1 MSAYLLSSRIF
12 RIIGLLLALLMASL
26 LPGCSAIRVGYNQ
39 APEVAYWW
47 LDGYFDFSSAQA
59 QRVRAELVQLQAWH
73 RAKELPLYLGLLE
86 RVGRLLPGT
95 VTAEQLCDLYTD
107 ARPRLSAMAEQAEPS
122 LTSVTLGLQPEQLA
136 RLARQLDKRSDN
148 WREEWLDGAPTER
161 LARRSKQLIDRVE
174 TLYGRLE
181 GPQRAAL
188 RASVAASS
196 YDADLAYRE
205 SQRRHTDTLQTL
217 RLINSGG
224 AGPERNRLEARALLE
239 RALASPDPVY
249 RALQDKLVQDSC
261 RTYADL
267 HNSTSPKQR
276 SKALETVKNYEADV
290 RALMSRRP

>member
-1 MSAYLLSSRIF
+1 M
-12 RIIGLLLALLMASL
+12 
-26 LPGCSAIRVGYNQ
+26 V
-39 APEVAYWW
+39 
-47 LDGYFDFSSAQA
+47 
-59 QRVRAELVQLQAWH
+59 
-73 RAKELPLYLGLLE
+73 
-86 RVGRLLPGT
+86 
-95 VTAEQLCDLYTD
+95 
-107 ARPRLSAMAEQAEPS
+107 
-122 LTSVTLGLQPEQLA
+122 
-136 RLARQLDKRSDN
+136 
-148 WREEWLDGAPTER
+148 APTER
-161 LARRSKQLIDRVE
+161 LARRSKTLIDRVE

-181 GPQRAAL
+181 SPQRAAL

-224 AGPERNRLEARALLE
+224 AGPERSRLEARALLE

-290 RALMSRRP
+290 RALLSRRP

>member
-1 MSAYLLSSRIF
+1 MNVHLLSSRIF

-59 QRVRAELVQLQAWH
+59 ERVRADLVQLQAWH

-86 RVGRLLPGT
+86 RVGRLLPGN

-107 ARPRLSAMAEQAEPS
+107 ARQRLSAMAEQAEPS
-122 LTSVTLGLQPEQLA
+122 LSSVTLSLQPEQLA

-148 WREEWLDGAPTER
+148 WREEWLDGTPTER
-161 LARRSKQLIDRVE
+161 QARRSKQLIERVE

-205 SQRRHTDTLQTL
+205 SQRRHTDT
-217 RLINSGG
+217 G
-224 AGPERNRLEARALLE
+224 AERNRLEARALLE